1 MAINL
6 MAPLSDKKVV
16 KLAETLS
23 KKLDKKVSEKESKK
37 KA

>member
-16 KLAETLS
+16 KLAENLS
-23 KKLDKKVSEKESKK
+23 KKIDQKLAEKKSK
-37 KA
+37 

>member
-16 KLAETLS
+16 KLAESLS
-23 KKLDKKVSEKESKK
+23 KKLDQKLADKESKK

>member
-16 KLAETLS
+16 ALAENLS
-23 KKLDKKVSEKESKK
+23 KKLDKKLSEKESKK

>member
-16 KLAETLS
+16 KLAENLS
-23 KKLDKKVSEKESKK
+23 KKIDQKLAEKESK
-37 KA
+37 